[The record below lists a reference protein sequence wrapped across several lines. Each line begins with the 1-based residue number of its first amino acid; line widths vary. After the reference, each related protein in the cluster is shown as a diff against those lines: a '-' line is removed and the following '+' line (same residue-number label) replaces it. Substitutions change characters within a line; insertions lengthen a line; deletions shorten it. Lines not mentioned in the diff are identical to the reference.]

1 MGCPD
6 VSGWSRSRVG
16 IQTAQTQNHLGLIGP
31 LGHQMGSAFRAEMPD
46 LAGRGLEMAEGFL
59 APAPFEVSP
68 LGASSRRECRAVGF
82 SAGLTIT
89 MKNRSR
95 EFLGLECYRP
105 TKTTS
110 VKHLNILATPDA
122 LFERRGRTAKESSR
136 RLIAS
141 ARTACQA

>member
-16 IQTAQTQNHLGLIGP
+16 IQTAQTQDHLGLVGP

-46 LAGRGLEMAEGFL
+46 LARRGLKMAKGFL

-68 LGASSRRECRAVGF
+68 LGPSSRRECRAVGF
-82 SAGLTIT
+82 STGLTIA

-95 EFLGLECYRP
+95 ELLGLECYRP

-110 VKHLNILATPDA
+110 VKHLNLLRTPDE
-122 LFERRGRTAKESSR
+122 LVDRREWIAEESSH
-136 RLIAS
+136 RLTPS
-141 ARTACQA
+141 A